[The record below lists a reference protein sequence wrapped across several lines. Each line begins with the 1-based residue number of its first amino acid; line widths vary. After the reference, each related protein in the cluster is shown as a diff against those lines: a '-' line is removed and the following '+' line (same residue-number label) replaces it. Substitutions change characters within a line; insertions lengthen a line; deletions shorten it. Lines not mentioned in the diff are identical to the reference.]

1 MPPDSIPDE
10 KTPSISIEELKKH
23 KENVRKLKSSE
34 VSGSQSETKSP
45 LDSKPALKGWD
56 KFQVEHPIIKYLYDF
71 LFLIVIYG
79 FLLNFTMMVILK
91 IPLNIITSLGFGV
104 AFYFI
109 KEEMP
114 RIIQRCLIRRT
125 K

>member
-1 MPPDSIPDE
+1 MPTTSIPDE
-10 KTPSISIEELKKH
+10 KNPSVSIEELKKH
-23 KENVRKLKSSE
+23 KETVRKLKSSE
-34 VSGSQSETKSP
+34 IIDANSETKNP
-45 LDSKPALKGWD
+45 VDKIELTGWSKYSAT
-56 KFQVEHPIIKYLYDF
+56 HPVVKYLYDF

-79 FLLNFTMMVILK
+79 SLLNFSLMVILK
-91 IPLNIITSLGFGV
+91 IPLNPINALGFGV

-114 RIIQRCLIRRT
+114 RIIQRCLIRRN